1 MTLPE
6 LARQSV
12 TDYIVN
18 SEFTEASLFFKDGSF
33 LQFVHKS
40 RDQRWAR
47 PSADDTMAGQ
57 VCQEMTSVYFTFFV
71 DWMRLNFSG
80 KAIYEY
86 QGKKYGQ
93 QAQGVFSG
101 QYTGKH
107 R

>member
-33 LQFVHKS
+33 LQFVHKA

-57 VCQEMTSVYFTFFV
+57 VCQGLRQF
-71 DWMRLNFSG
+71 RLN
-80 KAIYEY
+80 A
-86 QGKKYGQ
+86 
-93 QAQGVFSG
+93 
-101 QYTGKH
+101 KH
-107 R
+107 LQLFFDDDDVEFFAR